1 MVSLAAGPTDLCLL
15 TVLTDALALLLVGA
29 AGEQVRQ
36 EGQHQQDGPGGDG
49 HIQAGGMLDVIGCV
63 AQLGNGKHR
72 GADDVFIMDEAA
84 VLGVVG
90 VALGTE
96 AQSGGIVL
104 VGDHLHHPVGGHGVL
119 IQHEGDDLP
128 RLDGGGVHLF
138 YVDEGAHMVSG
149 FHGPGQDGEGADA
162 GQSDADQR
170 HGQKYCQRHQN
181 GADDL

>member
-1 MVSLAAGPTDLCLL
+1 
-15 TVLTDALALLLVGA
+15 
-29 AGEQVRQ
+29 
-36 EGQHQQDGPGGDG
+36 
-49 HIQAGGMLDVIGCV
+49 
-63 AQLGNGKHR
+63 
-72 GADDVFIMDEAA
+72 MDEAA

-90 VALGTE
+90 VALGAE

-128 RLDGGGVHLF
+128 RPDGGGVHLF
-138 YVDEGAHMVSG
+138 YVDEGAYVVSG
-149 FHGPGQDGEGADA
+149 LHGAGQNGEGADA

-170 HGQKYCQRHQN
+170 HSQKYYQRHQN

>member
-1 MVSLAAGPTDLCLL
+1 
-15 TVLTDALALLLVGA
+15 
-29 AGEQVRQ
+29 
-36 EGQHQQDGPGGDG
+36 
-49 HIQAGGMLDVIGCV
+49 
-63 AQLGNGKHR
+63 
-72 GADDVFIMDEAA
+72 MDEAA

-90 VALGTE
+90 VTLGAE

-128 RLDGGGVHLF
+128 RPDGGGVYFF

-149 FHGPGQDGEGADA
+149 FHGAGQNGEGADA
-162 GQSDADQR
+162 GQPDADQR
-170 HGQKYCQRHQN
+170 HGQKDYQRHQN

>member
-29 AGEQVRQ
+29 AGEQARQ
-36 EGQHQQDGPGGDG
+36 EGQQQQDGPGGDG
-49 HIQAGGMLDVIGCV
+49 HVQAGGVLDVIGCV

-96 AQSGGIVL
+96 AQSGGSSSSGTTSTTRWVATVFSSSMKVMTCPGRMV
-104 VGDHLHHPVGGHGVL
+104 VGST
-119 IQHEGDDLP
+119 
-128 RLDGGGVHLF
+128 F
-138 YVDEGAHMVSG
+138 
-149 FHGPGQDGEGADA
+149 FT
-162 GQSDADQR
+162 
-170 HGQKYCQRHQN
+170 
-181 GADDL
+181 

>member
-1 MVSLAAGPTDLCLL
+1 MPFDCPDGCACPAPCRS
-15 TVLTDALALLLVGA
+15 
-29 AGEQVRQ
+29 AGEQIRQ
-36 EGQHQQDGPGGDG
+36 EGQQQQDGPGGDG
-49 HIQAGGMLDVIGCV
+49 HVQAGGVLDVIGCV

-90 VALGTE
+90 VALGAE

-128 RLDGGGVHLF
+128 RPDGGGIHLF

-149 FHGPGQDGEGADA
+149 FHGSRQNGEGADA

-170 HGQKYCQRHQN
+170 HGQKHCQRHQN